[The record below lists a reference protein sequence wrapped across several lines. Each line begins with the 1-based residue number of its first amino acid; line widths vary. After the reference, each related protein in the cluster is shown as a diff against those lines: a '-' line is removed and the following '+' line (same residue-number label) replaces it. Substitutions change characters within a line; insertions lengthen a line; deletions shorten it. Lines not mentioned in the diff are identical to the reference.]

1 MTALTV
7 APEALAAW
15 CRLWLGSEPAS
26 ILFEAGNLSA
36 VVGVELA
43 DGRAVVVKARPPAR
57 RLAGCVFVQRHLS
70 ATGYA
75 CPRPLVGPKP
85 LDGLAATAEAL
96 VAGGEVD
103 AEGADAPARFAAA
116 LAALVELA
124 PPASAVPPLAP
135 PPAWLA
141 WRHRE
146 RGTWP
151 RPASTQAD
159 LNACSGPAWLDAAA
173 GRARRRLLA
182 LRDRPVI
189 GHGDFEAQNI
199 RWAGRRL
206 VAVHDWDSVVA
217 LPEAAVAGAA
227 AAVYPADG
235 PRGRQATLA
244 ETAGFL
250 DRYESCR
257 RRAFTAAE
265 REAAWAAGLWVL
277 AYKSKI
283 ETVEGGGPLL
293 EQLAREVDER
303 LERAGV

>member
-1 MTALTV
+1 MTGPAV

-15 CRLWLGSEPAS
+15 CRRWLGSEPAS
-26 ILFEAGNLSA
+26 IVFETGNLSA
-36 VVGVELA
+36 VVCVELA
-43 DGRAVVVKARPPAR
+43 NGRAVVVKARPPAR
-57 RLAGCVFVQRHLS
+57 RLAGCVFVQRHLW
-70 ATGYA
+70 AAGYP
-75 CPRPLVGPKP
+75 CPRPLVGPQP

-96 VAGGEVD
+96 VVGGEVD
-103 AEGADAPARFAAA
+103 ARGADAPARFAAV
-116 LAALVELA
+116 LAEFVELA
-124 PPASAVPPLAP
+124 PPASTVPPLAP

-151 RPASTQAD
+151 RPASTRAD

-173 GRARRRLLA
+173 ARARRRLLA

-199 RWAGRRL
+199 RWAGARL

-217 LPEAAVAGAA
+217 LPETAIAGAA
-227 AAVYPADG
+227 AAVFPTDG
-235 PRGRQATLA
+235 PRGRQATVA
-244 ETAGFL
+244 ETAAFL
-250 DRYESCR
+250 DHYESR
-257 RRAFTAAE
+257 RRAFTATE

-293 EQLAREVDER
+293 GQLARELDER
-303 LERAGV
+303 LDRAAA